1 MTLHDIARK
10 MLEYYHR
17 PSPIVNTGEVIRDIG
32 TTHFQTAVNRR
43 WLITDHETNVL
54 RVNDNGSIINDI
66 IEQAN
71 ADELAIG
78 DEVLVTDGGESFRGV
93 VAKADKGGYEVSFA
107 QGRKPRNV
115 RPFRREEIQFVSKP
129 NPANRPQTAGRAPG
143 VQNQQPPPT
152 TAASASL
159 YATR

>member
-1 MTLHDIARK
+1 MTLSDIARK

-17 PSPIVNTGEVIRDIG
+17 PSPIVNPGEVLRDIG
-32 TTHFQTAVNRR
+32 PVNFQLATNRR
-43 WLITDHETNVL
+43 WLIADHDTNVL
-54 RVNDNGSIINDI
+54 SVNNNGVIINDI

-93 VAKADKGGYEVSFA
+93 VAKTDKGSYEVSFA
-107 QGRKPRNV
+107 AGRKPRNV

-129 NPANRPQTAGRAPG
+129 NPANKPQAGKVPG
-143 VQNQQPPPT
+143 VSNQQPPPT
-152 TAASASL
+152 TAASSSM